1 MPRASRSDAAR
12 HREEIVAESSR
23 LFRERGLAGVSVA
36 DVTGAVGLTHGGF
49 YKHFA
54 SKEALAAEASA
65 EAFRN
70 SVRQGDEVAAAAG
83 DKPAQ
88 WRAVLDAYFSREHCD
103 ASADGCPAT
112 ALAADAAREPVDSPL
127 HDAYVTGLESFIEFF
142 QRVAP
147 DDPSREETLVR
158 YATMVGA
165 LTLARATRGE
175 PLSEEIFEAAHQH
188 LLKQVE

>member
-1 MPRASRSDAAR
+1 MPRASRADAAH
-12 HREEIVAESSR
+12 HREAIVAESSR
-23 LFRERGLAGVSVA
+23 LFRERGFAGVSVA

-65 EAFRN
+65 EAFRQ
-70 SVRQGDEVAAAAG
+70 SVELGESIAAG
-83 DKPAQ
+83 SVNKSEQ
-88 WRAVLDAYFSREHCD
+88 WRLVLDAYFSTVHRD

-112 ALAADAAREPVDSPL
+112 ALAADAAREPATSPI
-127 HDAYVTGLESFIEFF
+127 HDAYVAGLESFIDFF

-147 DDPSREETLVR
+147 GDATREETIVR

-165 LTLARATRGE
+165 LTLARATHGD
-175 PLSEEIFEAAHQH
+175 PLSDEIFEAVRKS
-188 LLKQVE
+188 LDL